1 MIMNKKV
8 ILSFPADTAEFPLTY
23 ALVKQFDVQINI
35 LKASIEAGKTGTLF
49 LEMIAESD
57 KLDQAFAFLEEK
69 GVVISPITS
78 RISYDDTKCIDC
90 GNCASACISQALTI
104 AKPDWKLKFK
114 PENCVLCKLC
124 LKTCPLQL
132 FKIEFSE

>member
-1 MIMNKKV
+1 MIKKV
-8 ILSFPADTAEFPLTY
+8 ILSFPAETAEFPLTNV
-23 ALVKQFDVQINI
+23 LVKQFDIQINI
-35 LKASIEAGKTGTLF
+35 LKAAIESGKSGTLF
-49 LEMIAESD
+49 LELNAESD
-57 KLDQAFAFLEEK
+57 KLQQAFAWLEEK
-69 GVVISPITS
+69 GVTISPIAS

-104 AKPDWKLKFK
+104 AKPDWKLKFN
-114 PENCVLCKLC
+114 PEKCVLCKLC